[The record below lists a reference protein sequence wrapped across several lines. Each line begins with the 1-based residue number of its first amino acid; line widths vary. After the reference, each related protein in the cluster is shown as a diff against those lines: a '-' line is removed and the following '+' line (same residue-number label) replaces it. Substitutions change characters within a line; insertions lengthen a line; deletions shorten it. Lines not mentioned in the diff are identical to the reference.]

1 MVMVRNILL
10 LLLSFFVASCYD
22 PYDSETGIL
31 KDALGQVID
40 KVDLVNKTDIDGG
53 SFIFITDTH
62 GTSNTWNSPQQIKY
76 ILQNT
81 PIDKVIWGGDA
92 ISAYGDNIEQQWE
105 WHCDAFD
112 AIIKGYG
119 KLYKVRGNHDFTIRT
134 SENSD
139 EGRTL
144 SQHQTFQ
151 YLFKDA
157 PAGIVKN
164 AEDPDGCYYY
174 FDDDNSKIRYIIIDT
189 DDSVSEGNVPWGVW
203 NGVHDVQLDW
213 IANTAIASTPD
224 NFDIIFVS
232 HIPITDVTYD
242 QYATYKNVFQLVNAV
257 SSKKIGKIGSV
268 YYDFSS
274 LKGVKVLLYL
284 SGHMHH
290 DLQTYQNGV
299 LHVVTA
305 SDAAYMDYMA
315 DPFVVDKSGRYGAN
329 AQCFDG
335 VCVDKS
341 KEKIS
346 FIRFGVGGNRLFN
359 LRTIRLK
366 VGGETLLNI
375 SQMGEEFTWYSYNSS
390 GNVYSNG
397 IWTLNNT
404 VVAVDDHGL
413 VKGEYAGEAVV
424 LNMNEKGDKEFYNVI
439 VEE

>member
-1 MVMVRNILL
+1 MVRNILL

-112 AIIKGYG
+112 AIIKGYCN
-119 KLYKVRGNHDFTIRT
+119 LYKVRGNHDFTIRT

-157 PAGIVKN
+157 PAGIVRN

-174 FDDDNSKIRYIIIDT
+174 FDDDKSKIRYIIIDT

-213 IANTAIASTPD
+213 IANTAILNTPD
-224 NFDIIFVS
+224 SYGIIIVS
-232 HIPITDVTYD
+232 HIPITDTTTPYF
-242 QYATYKNVFQLVNAV
+242 ATYKNMLQIVDAVN
-257 SSKKIGKIGSV
+257 SKSAGIIGSV
-268 YYDFSS
+268 SYDFSALS
-274 LKGVKVLLYL
+274 NVHILLYL
-284 SGHMHH
+284 SGHQHH
-290 DLQTYQNGV
+290 DIQTYRNGV

-305 SDAAYMDYMA
+305 CDTAYSDYLSDL
-315 DPFVVDKSGRYGAN
+315 FVVDKSGRYGAN

-335 VCVDKS
+335 VCIDKN
-341 KEKIS
+341 KENIS
-346 FIRFGVGGNRLFN
+346 FIRFGVGGNRFFHLQPV
-359 LRTIRLK
+359 RLK
-366 VGGETLLNI
+366 VGEEALLNI
-375 SQMGEEFTWYSYNSS
+375 SQKGDAFTWHSYNSS
-390 GNVYSNG
+390 GNSYANWV
-397 IWTLNNT
+397 WTLSNT
-404 VVAVDDHGL
+404 IVAVDGQG
-413 VKGEYAGEAVV
+413 VVSGIVPGEAVV
-424 LNMNEKGDKEFYNVI
+424 LNMNERGDKEFYNVI

>member
-1 MVMVRNILL
+1 MRIRIFYCFLLIVILL
-10 LLLSFFVASCYD
+10 SCDD

-62 GTSNTWNSPQQIKY
+62 GTSNCWNSPQQIRY

-105 WHCDAFD
+105 WHCNTFD
-112 AIIKGYG
+112 ANLKGCG
-119 KLYKVRGNHDFTIRT
+119 NLYKVRGNHDFTIRT

-174 FDDDNSKIRYIIIDT
+174 FEDDKSKIRYIIIDT

-203 NGVHDVQLDW
+203 NGVHDVQLNW
-213 IANTAIASTPD
+213 IANTAILNTPD
-224 NFDIIFVS
+224 NYGIIIVS
-232 HIPITDVTYD
+232 HIPITDTTT
-242 QYATYKNVFQLVNAV
+242 QYFSTYKNLLQVVNAV
-257 SSKKIGKIGSV
+257 NSKSAGIIGPVS
-268 YYDFSS
+268 YDFSALS
-274 LKGVKVLLYL
+274 NVRVLLYL
-284 SGHMHH
+284 SGHQHH
-290 DLQTYQNGV
+290 DMQTYQNGV

-305 SDAAYMDYMA
+305 CDTAYSDYLS

-335 VCVDKS
+335 VCIDKN
-341 KEKIS
+341 KENIS
-346 FIRFGVGGNRLFN
+346 FIRFGVGGNRFFHLQPV
-359 LRTIRLK
+359 RLK
-366 VGGETLLNI
+366 VGEEALLNI
-375 SQMGEEFTWYSYNSS
+375 SQKGDVFTWHSYNSS
-390 GNVYSNG
+390 GNSYANWV
-397 IWTLNNT
+397 WALNNII
-404 VVAVDDHGL
+404 VSIDNQGV
-413 VKGEYAGEAVV
+413 VKGVAPGEAVV
-424 LNMNEKGDKEFYNVI
+424 LNMNEKGDKELYNLI